1 MKIHD
6 EYYTDI
12 EKKLEVILNKV
23 KDDQKETLKSRK
35 FLFTKIKNNIERGY
49 ANKDILSHSETLISS
64 CKVLSIV
71 KYNQQNNNS
80 KSLSDKLSK
89 DQFSKILPYREYNL
103 KDMIDSKIILE
114 IKQKDIITSLPKE

>member
-1 MKIHD
+1 M
-6 EYYTDI
+6 
-12 EKKLEVILNKV
+12 
-23 KDDQKETLKSRK
+23 
-35 FLFTKIKNNIERGY
+35 
-49 ANKDILSHSETLISS
+49 SHSETLISS